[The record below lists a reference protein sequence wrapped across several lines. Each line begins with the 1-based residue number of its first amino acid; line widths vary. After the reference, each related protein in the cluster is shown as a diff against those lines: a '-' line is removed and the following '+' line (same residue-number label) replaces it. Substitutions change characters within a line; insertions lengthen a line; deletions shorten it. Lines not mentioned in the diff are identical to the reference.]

1 MTLRQALRQR
11 WWLVVLAAVMLV
23 LLFGTRISTFYTD
36 ALWYDSV
43 GFGVVFWRLIATKV
57 GLGVI
62 AGLAVALLLS
72 GNLLLAR
79 RLAPPYRIPSQ
90 GEQGIE
96 RYRQTIESAARPL
109 LIGAGVIFG
118 LLSGTAMSRQW
129 ETFLLWTNAA
139 SFGMN
144 DPQFGRDLGFF
155 VFRLP
160 FLELVNSWLFTAL
173 ALTIVLTALTHY
185 VFGGIRPQAPGQK
198 ITPSAN
204 VHVSVLLAFLVAVRA
219 WGFWLDRYLLSY
231 SERGGVTGLSYTD
244 VNAQLRAYQL
254 LTVIAAVCVVLFCM
268 NIRVRGWLLP
278 SSGVAILLIAAVLLA
293 GIYPAVIQR
302 LQVAPQQLRREER
315 YISRNLALTRFGYG
329 IGGDHVRYEPF
340 PAVDELSVDEV
351 MANAKTLE
359 SVRLWDPTTLE
370 TVYNQVQTFR
380 PFYNFRDVDTDRY
393 LIDGT
398 PRQVMVSIRQLDPR
412 ALPEKA
418 RTWQNQAL
426 TFTHGYGYVVSAVS
440 TAAPNGQP
448 DFLVRDIPLDGV
460 TPLKIDNPR
469 VYFSEVGRQYQY
481 SVVGTT
487 QEEFDYP
494 LGDKDATFRY
504 DGKDGVALSS
514 SLRQAAFAFRFGE
527 PNIFLSNLIN
537 GTSRILLHRNV
548 RERVR
553 MVAPFLDLDDDPYP
567 VAVDGRIKW
576 IVDAYTIT
584 DMVPY
589 SERKDL
595 AELTLS
601 TQRILVRQQQPNGQ
615 IELVPQIQLVPGLRG
630 RANYIRNSVKAV
642 VDAYDGTVALY
653 VTDPADPLIRAW
665 GRVFPGILRP
675 IRQASAPLRAH
686 FRYPEDMFMVQA
698 AMLRSYHIQEAGPF
712 FRGDD
717 VWAIPKD
724 LAFAEN
730 QEKAAAGSDRQR
742 DLPPTYQLL
751 RLPGEQ
757 QEQFTLVEPFTP
769 ANRGNLSAYVA
780 GMVDA
785 DGKSRLRVLRMP
797 PSKTVFGP
805 EQVYARINQNTEVSK
820 EITLLNQSGSQV
832 IRGNLIVVPVANS
845 LLYIEPL
852 FLRGSQGSN
861 IPELRRVVLVLGE
874 KVVVE
879 DRLDDALQLL
889 FGQRMPGIGGQLV
902 PGQGPAVGVAS
913 DTRVAALVRQ
923 ALNAFAAADQAL
935 RGGDLA
941 VYQLQIRAAQTALQ
955 QAQRLIEG
963 TSPAP

>member
-1 MTLRQALRQR
+1 MTLRQELRRR
-11 WWLVVLAAVMLV
+11 WWLVLLAVVVLV

-43 GFGVVFWRLIATKV
+43 GFGVVFWRLVGIKI
-57 GLGVI
+57 GLGAV
-62 AGLAVALLLS
+62 AGLGVALLLG

-90 GEQGIE
+90 GEQAVE
-96 RYRQTIESAARPL
+96 RYRQTIEGAARPL
-109 LIGAGVIFG
+109 LIGVGVAFG
-118 LLSGTAMSRQW
+118 LLSGAAMLQQW
-129 ETFLLWTNAA
+129 KTFLLWVNAA
-139 SFGMN
+139 SFGIK
-144 DPQFGRDLGFF
+144 DPQFGLDLGFF

-173 ALTIVLTALTHY
+173 ALTIVLTALAHY
-185 VFGGIRPQAPGQK
+185 VYGGIRPQAPGQK
-198 ITPSAN
+198 ITPLAN
-204 VHVSVLLAFLVAVRA
+204 VHLSVLLALLVAVRA

-231 SERGGVTGLSYTD
+231 SQRGGITGLSYTD

-254 LTVIAAVCVVLFCM
+254 LTVIAAVCVVLFCV

-278 SSGVAILLIAAVLLA
+278 SSGVAILLVAAVLLA

-302 LQVAPQQLRREER
+302 LQVAPQQLRREEQ
-315 YISRNLALTRFGYG
+315 YITRNLRLTRFAYR
-329 IGGDHVRYEPF
+329 IDGDHVSYEPF
-340 PAVDELSVDEV
+340 TAADELGADGVA
-351 MANAKTLE
+351 ANAKTLE

-370 TVYNQVQTFR
+370 TVYDQVQTFR
-380 PFYNFRDVDTDRY
+380 PFYDFRDVDTDRY
-393 LIDGT
+393 LIDGE
-398 PRQVMVSIRQLDPR
+398 PRQVMVSVRELGSLTD
-412 ALPEKA
+412 KA

-426 TFTHGYGYVVSAVS
+426 TFTHGYGYVASGVS

-460 TPLKIDNPR
+460 AAVKVDNPR
-469 VYFSEVGRQYQY
+469 VYFGEVGRQSPY
-481 SVVGTT
+481 SVIGTA
-487 QEEFDYP
+487 QDEFDYP
-494 LGDKDATFRY
+494 VGDKDATFRY
-504 DGKDGVALSS
+504 DGKDGVLLSS
-514 SLRQAAFAFRFGE
+514 PLRRVAFAFRFGE
-527 PNIFLSNLIN
+527 PNIVLSNLI
-537 GTSRILLHRNV
+537 GGDSRILLRRNV

-553 MVAPFLDLDDDPYP
+553 VAAPFLDWDDDPYP
-567 VAVDGRIKW
+567 VAIDGRIKW
-576 IVDAYTIT
+576 IIDAYTTT

-595 AELTLS
+595 ADLTLS
-601 TQRILVRQQQPNGQ
+601 AQRILVRQQQPTGQ
-615 IELVPQIQLVPGLRG
+615 IQLVPQVQLVPGLRG

-642 VDAYDGTVALY
+642 VDAYDGTVSFY

-665 GRVFPGILRP
+665 GQAFPGILRP
-675 IRQASAPLRAH
+675 VEQAGAQLRAH
-686 FRYPEDMFMVQA
+686 FRYPEDLFTVQA
-698 AMLRSYHIQEAGPF
+698 AMLRAYHIQDAGPF

-730 QEKAAAGSDRQR
+730 QEKASAGSDRQR

-757 QEQFTLVEPFTP
+757 QEQFALVGPFTP
-769 ANRGNLSAYVA
+769 AGRQNLSAYVA
-780 GMVDA
+780 GTVDV
-785 DGKSRLRVLRMP
+785 DGKGRLRVLRMP

-805 EQVYARINQNTEVSK
+805 EQVYARINQNIEVSK

-832 IRGNLIVVPVANS
+832 IRGNLIVVPVADS

-874 KVVVE
+874 KVVMG

-889 FGQRMPGIGGQLV
+889 FGQRVSGIQGPPA
-902 PGQGPAVGVAS
+902 PGQPPVIGAAS
-913 DTRVAALVRQ
+913 DPRVAALIRQ
-923 ALNAFAAADQAL
+923 ALDAFAAADQAL
-935 RGGDLA
+935 RGGDLGA
-941 VYQLQIRAAQTALQ
+941 YQLKTRAAQTALQ
-955 QAQRLIEG
+955 QAQRLIER
-963 TSPAP
+963 TPPAP